1 MGVDAESTPIFSFM
15 VSGFQRRAGLFWALV
30 SCTAVWAQAPPNTN
44 APFYTATS
52 VVDAAT
58 NQPGAVAPNGLVSLY
73 GTRLSFATRAL
84 QPQDMIADALPT
96 ALPGTGVR
104 IAISAIAVPILFVS
118 PQQVNF
124 LVPPLLRPGRHKLQ
138 LTRDGWTGPEVDL
151 EVAEV
156 APGTFVMESRFVIA
170 THADGALIDGKAPA
184 RPGEVVIVYA
194 SGLGQTL
201 PRLGNLSVPRGAV
214 QIERRSQFRLLLNGV
229 DVEPGGVLYAGVTPG
244 FAGLYQIN
252 VRLPERLTD
261 NPELRLGIGE
271 RLSPGG
277 LLLAA
282 GGPALQ

>member
-1 MGVDAESTPIFSFM
+1 M
-15 VSGFQRRAGLFWALV
+15 VSGFQRKAGLWWALV
-30 SCTAVWAQAPPNTN
+30 LCTPVWAQVPPSSN

-58 NQPGAVAPNGLVSLY
+58 NLPGAVAPNGLVALY

-84 QPQDMIADALPT
+84 QPQDVISDVLPT

-104 IAISAIAVPILFVS
+104 IAISAISVPILFVS

-124 LVPPLLRPGRHKLQ
+124 LVPPLLRPGKHKLQ
-138 LTRDGWTGPEVDL
+138 LTREGWTGPEVEL

-170 THADGALIDGKAPA
+170 THADGRLVDGKAPA
-184 RPGEVVIVYA
+184 QSGQVVIIYA

-201 PRLGNLSVPRGAV
+201 PRLGNLSLPRGAV
-214 QIERRSQFRLLLNGV
+214 QIERRSQFRLLLNGTE
-229 DVEPGGVLYAGVTPG
+229 VEAGAVLYAGVTPG

-252 VRLPERLTD
+252 VRLPARLPE
-261 NPELRLGIGE
+261 NPELRLGVGD
-271 RLSPGG
+271 RLSPAG

-282 GGPALQ
+282 QAALQ

>member
-1 MGVDAESTPIFSFM
+1 VE
-15 VSGFQRRAGLFWALV
+15 
-30 SCTAVWAQAPPNTN
+30 
-44 APFYTATS
+44 
-52 VVDAAT
+52 
-58 NQPGAVAPNGLVSLY
+58 
-73 GTRLSFATRAL
+73 
-84 QPQDMIADALPT
+84 
-96 ALPGTGVR
+96 
-104 IAISAIAVPILFVS
+104 
-118 PQQVNF
+118 
-124 LVPPLLRPGRHKLQ
+124 
-138 LTRDGWTGPEVDL
+138 L

-156 APGTFVMESRFVIA
+156 APGTFVMQTRFVIA

-201 PRLGNLSVPRGAV
+201 PRLGNLSIPRGAV
-214 QIERRSQFRLLLNGV
+214 QIERRSQFRLLLNGM

-282 GGPALQ
+282 GAPALQ